1 MVQDSYSE
9 LCLYFEFIKH
19 SIHIFDEY
27 DEKMYIQQ
35 IIEAISK
42 YNKLQYEALCK
53 NEDFSELKPN
63 YLLFRNIGLFKFI
76 KNIETALK
84 YSFSNAIE
92 LYTEKI
98 FNNELYFKNTKVL
111 LYIRDQAMY
120 GQPEDI
126 LKNYKSGYKF
136 HLSWCKTLQS
146 MFNSGKYEK
155 YVVSTRQDEVLL
167 VRAIGSNN
175 KVYESEQKLHVCRYC
190 LSTLNYKGYRYA
202 TKAQKDKIY
211 NEFSLKEFFNVQ
223 NSDYSFHDMP
233 KHDEYSAKT
242 NIYPDIWEHVSEL
255 HRKLCHYQCERCG
268 KDCSHDHKL
277 LHVHHINGNK
287 QDLRQTNL
295 IALCRECHIQEHPH
309 MRNLY

>member
-1 MVQDSYSE
+1 MTLLRNINFSD
-9 LCLYFEFIKH
+9 
-19 SIHIFDEY
+19 IFSDIR
-27 DEKMYIQQ
+27 DNMNID
-35 IIEAISK
+35 
-42 YNKLQYEALCK
+42 NKLIVDK
-53 NEDFSELKPN
+53 NFGKFSFNTDWETIEISGITITPSDKN
-63 YLLFRNIGLFKFI
+63 FRV
-76 KNIETALK
+76 E
-84 YSFSNAIE
+84 
-92 LYTEKI
+92 
-98 FNNELYFKNTKVL
+98 NNELYFKNTKVL

-242 NIYPDIWEHVSEL
+242 NIYPDNWEHVSEL

>member
-1 MVQDSYSE
+1 MTLLRNINFSD
-9 LCLYFEFIKH
+9 
-19 SIHIFDEY
+19 IFSDIR
-27 DEKMYIQQ
+27 DNMNID
-35 IIEAISK
+35 
-42 YNKLQYEALCK
+42 NKLIVDK
-53 NEDFSELKPN
+53 NFGKFSFNTDWETIEISGITITPSDKN
-63 YLLFRNIGLFKFI
+63 FRV
-76 KNIETALK
+76 E
-84 YSFSNAIE
+84 
-92 LYTEKI
+92 
-98 FNNELYFKNTKVL
+98 NNELYFKNTKVL

-233 KHDEYSAKT
+233 KHYEYSAKT
-242 NIYPDIWEHVSEL
+242 NIYPDNWEHVSEL
-255 HRKLCHYQCERCG
+255 HRKICHYRCERCG
-268 KDCSHDHKL
+268 KDCSHDHSL
-277 LHVHHINGNK
+277 LHVHHKNGNK
-287 QDLRQTNL
+287 QDIRQSNL
-295 IALCRECHIQEHPH
+295 IALCLECHISEHPH

>member
-1 MVQDSYSE
+1 MT
-9 LCLYFEFIKH
+9 LLRNI
-19 SIHIFDEY
+19 IFSDIFS
-27 DEKMYIQQ
+27 DIRDNMNID
-35 IIEAISK
+35 
-42 YNKLQYEALCK
+42 NKLIVDK
-53 NEDFSELKPN
+53 NFGKFSFNTDWETIEISGITITPLDKN
-63 YLLFRNIGLFKFI
+63 FSI
-76 KNIETALK
+76 K
-84 YSFSNAIE
+84 
-92 LYTEKI
+92 
-98 FNNELYFKNTKVL
+98 NNELFYKNTKVL

-120 GQPEDI
+120 GQPEDA
-126 LKNYKSGYKF
+126 LKNYKSAYKF
-136 HLSWCKTLQS
+136 HLSWCQTLQT

-155 YVVSTRQDEVLL
+155 YVVSTRQDDVLL

-202 TKAQKDKIY
+202 TKSQKDKIY

-242 NIYPDIWEHVSEL
+242 NIYPDNWEHVSEL
-255 HRKLCHYQCERCG
+255 HRKLCHYRCERCG

>member
-1 MVQDSYSE
+1 MTLLRNINFSD
-9 LCLYFEFIKH
+9 
-19 SIHIFDEY
+19 IFSDIR
-27 DEKMYIQQ
+27 DNMNID
-35 IIEAISK
+35 
-42 YNKLQYEALCK
+42 NKLIVDK
-53 NEDFSELKPN
+53 NFGKFSFNTDWETIEISGITITPSDKN
-63 YLLFRNIGLFKFI
+63 FRV
-76 KNIETALK
+76 E
-84 YSFSNAIE
+84 
-92 LYTEKI
+92 
-98 FNNELYFKNTKVL
+98 NNELYFKNTKVL

-155 YVVSTRQDEVLL
+155 YVVSTRQDDVLL

-211 NEFSLKEFFNVQ
+211 NEFLLKEFFNVQ

-242 NIYPDIWEHVSEL
+242 NIYPDNWEHVSEL

>member
-1 MVQDSYSE
+1 MTLLRNINFSD
-9 LCLYFEFIKH
+9 
-19 SIHIFDEY
+19 IFSDIR
-27 DEKMYIQQ
+27 DNMNID
-35 IIEAISK
+35 
-42 YNKLQYEALCK
+42 NKLIVDKKFGKFSFNTDWETIEISGITITPLDK
-53 NEDFSELKPN
+53 NFS
-63 YLLFRNIGLFKFI
+63 I
-76 KNIETALK
+76 K
-84 YSFSNAIE
+84 
-92 LYTEKI
+92 
-98 FNNELYFKNTKVL
+98 NNELFYKNTKVL

-120 GQPEDI
+120 GQPEDA
-126 LKNYKSGYKF
+126 LKNYKSAYKF
-136 HLSWCKTLQS
+136 HLSWCQTLQT

-155 YVVSTRQDEVLL
+155 YVVSTRQDDVLL

-242 NIYPDIWEHVSEL
+242 NIYPDNWEHVSEL
-255 HRKLCHYQCERCG
+255 HRKLCHYRCERCG
-268 KDCSHDHKL
+268 KNCSHDHKL

-287 QDLRQTNL
+287 QDIRQSNL
-295 IALCRECHIQEHPH
+295 IALCLECHISEHPH

>member
-1 MVQDSYSE
+1 MTLLRNINFSD
-9 LCLYFEFIKH
+9 
-19 SIHIFDEY
+19 IFSDIR
-27 DEKMYIQQ
+27 DNMNID
-35 IIEAISK
+35 
-42 YNKLQYEALCK
+42 NKLIVDK
-53 NEDFSELKPN
+53 NFGKFSFNTDWETIEISGITITPSDKN
-63 YLLFRNIGLFKFI
+63 FRV
-76 KNIETALK
+76 E
-84 YSFSNAIE
+84 
-92 LYTEKI
+92 
-98 FNNELYFKNTKVL
+98 NNELYFKNTKVL

-155 YVVSTRQDEVLL
+155 YVVSTRQDDVLL
-167 VRAIGSNN
+167 VRVIGSNN

-190 LSTLNYKGYRYA
+190 LSTLNYKGYRYT

-242 NIYPDIWEHVSEL
+242 NIYPDNWEHVSEL

>member
-1 MVQDSYSE
+1 MTLLRNINFSD
-9 LCLYFEFIKH
+9 
-19 SIHIFDEY
+19 IFSDIR
-27 DEKMYIQQ
+27 DNMNID
-35 IIEAISK
+35 
-42 YNKLQYEALCK
+42 NKLIVDK
-53 NEDFSELKPN
+53 NFGKFSFNTDWETIEISGITITPSDKN
-63 YLLFRNIGLFKFI
+63 FRV
-76 KNIETALK
+76 E
-84 YSFSNAIE
+84 
-92 LYTEKI
+92 
-98 FNNELYFKNTKVL
+98 NNELYFKNTKVL

-155 YVVSTRQDEVLL
+155 YVVSTRQDDVLL

-242 NIYPDIWEHVSEL
+242 NIYPDNWEHVSEL

>member
-1 MVQDSYSE
+1 MTLLRNINFSD
-9 LCLYFEFIKH
+9 
-19 SIHIFDEY
+19 IFSDIR
-27 DEKMYIQQ
+27 DNMNID
-35 IIEAISK
+35 
-42 YNKLQYEALCK
+42 NKLIVDK
-53 NEDFSELKPN
+53 NFGKFSFNTDWETIEISGITITPSDKN
-63 YLLFRNIGLFKFI
+63 FRV
-76 KNIETALK
+76 E
-84 YSFSNAIE
+84 
-92 LYTEKI
+92 
-98 FNNELYFKNTKVL
+98 NNELYFKNTKVL
-111 LYIRDQAMY
+111 LYIRDEAMY

-155 YVVSTRQDEVLL
+155 YVVSTRQDDVLL

-211 NEFSLKEFFNVQ
+211 NEFLLKEFFNVQ

-242 NIYPDIWEHVSEL
+242 NIYPDNWEHVSEL
-255 HRKLCHYQCERCG
+255 HRKLCHYRCERCG
-268 KDCSHDHKL
+268 KNCSHDHKL

-287 QDLRQTNL
+287 QDIRQSNL
-295 IALCRECHIQEHPH
+295 IALCLECHISEHPH

>member
-1 MVQDSYSE
+1 MTLLRNINFSD
-9 LCLYFEFIKH
+9 
-19 SIHIFDEY
+19 IFSDIR
-27 DEKMYIQQ
+27 DNMNID
-35 IIEAISK
+35 
-42 YNKLQYEALCK
+42 NKLIVDK
-53 NEDFSELKPN
+53 NFGKFSFNTDWETIEISGITITPSDKN
-63 YLLFRNIGLFKFI
+63 FRV
-76 KNIETALK
+76 E
-84 YSFSNAIE
+84 
-92 LYTEKI
+92 
-98 FNNELYFKNTKVL
+98 NNELYFKNTKVL

-155 YVVSTRQDEVLL
+155 YVVSTRQDDVLL

-242 NIYPDIWEHVSEL
+242 NIYPDNWEHVSEL
-255 HRKLCHYQCERCG
+255 HRKLCHYRCERCG
-268 KDCSHDHKL
+268 KDCSHDHSL
-277 LHVHHINGNK
+277 LHVHHKNGNK
-287 QDLRQTNL
+287 QDIRQSNL
-295 IALCRECHIQEHPH
+295 IALCLECHISEHPH

>member
-1 MVQDSYSE
+1 MTLLRNINFSD
-9 LCLYFEFIKH
+9 
-19 SIHIFDEY
+19 IFSDIR
-27 DEKMYIQQ
+27 DNMNID
-35 IIEAISK
+35 
-42 YNKLQYEALCK
+42 NKLIVDK
-53 NEDFSELKPN
+53 NFGKFSFNTDWETIEISGITITPLDKN
-63 YLLFRNIGLFKFI
+63 FSI
-76 KNIETALK
+76 K
-84 YSFSNAIE
+84 
-92 LYTEKI
+92 
-98 FNNELYFKNTKVL
+98 NNELFYKNTKVL

-120 GQPEDI
+120 GQPEDA
-126 LKNYKSGYKF
+126 LKNYKSAYKF
-136 HLSWCKTLQS
+136 HLSWCQTLQT

-155 YVVSTRQDEVLL
+155 YVVSTRQDDVLL

-242 NIYPDIWEHVSEL
+242 NIYPDNWKHVSEL

>member
-1 MVQDSYSE
+1 MTLLRNINFSD
-9 LCLYFEFIKH
+9 
-19 SIHIFDEY
+19 IFSDIR
-27 DEKMYIQQ
+27 DNMNID
-35 IIEAISK
+35 
-42 YNKLQYEALCK
+42 NKLIVDK
-53 NEDFSELKPN
+53 NFGKFSFNTDWETIEISGITITPSDKN
-63 YLLFRNIGLFKFI
+63 FRV
-76 KNIETALK
+76 E
-84 YSFSNAIE
+84 
-92 LYTEKI
+92 
-98 FNNELYFKNTKVL
+98 NNELYFKNTKVL

-155 YVVSTRQDEVLL
+155 YVVSTRQDDVLL

-211 NEFSLKEFFNVQ
+211 NEFLLKEFFNVQ

-242 NIYPDIWEHVSEL
+242 NIYPDNWEHVSEL

-287 QDLRQTNL
+287 QDIRQSNL
-295 IALCRECHIQEHPH
+295 IALCLECHISEHPH

>member
-1 MVQDSYSE
+1 MTLLRNINFSD
-9 LCLYFEFIKH
+9 
-19 SIHIFDEY
+19 IFSDIR
-27 DEKMYIQQ
+27 DNMNID
-35 IIEAISK
+35 
-42 YNKLQYEALCK
+42 NKLIVDK
-53 NEDFSELKPN
+53 NFGKFSFNTDWE
-63 YLLFRNIGLFKFI
+63 
-76 KNIETALK
+76 NIEISGITITPLDK
-84 YSFSNAIE
+84 NFSI
-92 LYTEKI
+92 K
-98 FNNELYFKNTKVL
+98 NNELFYKNTKVL

-155 YVVSTRQDEVLL
+155 YVVSTRQDDVLL

-211 NEFSLKEFFNVQ
+211 NEFLLKEFFNVQ

-242 NIYPDIWEHVSEL
+242 NIYPDNWEHVSEL
-255 HRKLCHYQCERCG
+255 HRKLCHYRCERCG

>member
-1 MVQDSYSE
+1 MTLLRNINFSD
-9 LCLYFEFIKH
+9 
-19 SIHIFDEY
+19 IFSDIR
-27 DEKMYIQQ
+27 DNMNID
-35 IIEAISK
+35 
-42 YNKLQYEALCK
+42 NKLIVDK
-53 NEDFSELKPN
+53 NFGKFSFNTDWETIEISGITITPSDKN
-63 YLLFRNIGLFKFI
+63 FRV
-76 KNIETALK
+76 E
-84 YSFSNAIE
+84 
-92 LYTEKI
+92 
-98 FNNELYFKNTKVL
+98 NNELYFKNTKVL

-155 YVVSTRQDEVLL
+155 YVVSTRQDDVLL

-211 NEFSLKEFFNVQ
+211 NEFLLKEFFNVQ

-242 NIYPDIWEHVSEL
+242 NIYPDNWEHVSEL
-255 HRKLCHYQCERCG
+255 HRKLCHYRCERCG
-268 KDCSHDHKL
+268 KNCSHDHKL

-287 QDLRQTNL
+287 QDIRQSNL
-295 IALCRECHIQEHPH
+295 IALCLECHISEHPH

>member
-1 MVQDSYSE
+1 MTLLRNINFSD
-9 LCLYFEFIKH
+9 
-19 SIHIFDEY
+19 IFNDIR
-27 DEKMYIQQ
+27 DNMNID
-35 IIEAISK
+35 
-42 YNKLQYEALCK
+42 NKLIVDK
-53 NEDFSELKPN
+53 NFGKFSFNTDWETIEISGITITPLDKN
-63 YLLFRNIGLFKFI
+63 FSI
-76 KNIETALK
+76 K
-84 YSFSNAIE
+84 
-92 LYTEKI
+92 
-98 FNNELYFKNTKVL
+98 NNELFYKNTKVL

-120 GQPEDI
+120 GQPEDA
-126 LKNYKSGYKF
+126 LKNYKSAYKF
-136 HLSWCKTLQS
+136 HLSWCQTLQT

-155 YVVSTRQDEVLL
+155 YVVSTRQDDVLL

-202 TKAQKDKIY
+202 TKSQKDKIY

-242 NIYPDIWEHVSEL
+242 NIYPDNWEHVSEL
-255 HRKLCHYQCERCG
+255 HRKLCHYRCERCG

>member
-1 MVQDSYSE
+1 MTLLRNINFSD
-9 LCLYFEFIKH
+9 
-19 SIHIFDEY
+19 IFSDIR
-27 DEKMYIQQ
+27 DNMNID
-35 IIEAISK
+35 
-42 YNKLQYEALCK
+42 NKLIVDK
-53 NEDFSELKPN
+53 NFGKFSFNTDWETIEISGITITPSDKN
-63 YLLFRNIGLFKFI
+63 FRV
-76 KNIETALK
+76 E
-84 YSFSNAIE
+84 
-92 LYTEKI
+92 
-98 FNNELYFKNTKVL
+98 NNELYFKNTKVL

-155 YVVSTRQDEVLL
+155 YVVSTRQDDVLL

-242 NIYPDIWEHVSEL
+242 NIYPDNWEHVSEL
-255 HRKLCHYQCERCG
+255 HRKLCHYRCERCG
-268 KDCSHDHKL
+268 KNCSHDHKL

-287 QDLRQTNL
+287 QDIRQSNL
-295 IALCRECHIQEHPH
+295 IALCLECHISEHPH

>member
-1 MVQDSYSE
+1 MTLLRNINFSD
-9 LCLYFEFIKH
+9 
-19 SIHIFDEY
+19 IFSDIR
-27 DEKMYIQQ
+27 DNMNID
-35 IIEAISK
+35 
-42 YNKLQYEALCK
+42 NKLIVDK
-53 NEDFSELKPN
+53 NFGKFSFNTDWETIEISGITITPLDKN
-63 YLLFRNIGLFKFI
+63 FSI
-76 KNIETALK
+76 K
-84 YSFSNAIE
+84 
-92 LYTEKI
+92 
-98 FNNELYFKNTKVL
+98 NNELFYKNTKVL

-155 YVVSTRQDEVLL
+155 YVVSTRQDDVLL

-242 NIYPDIWEHVSEL
+242 NIYPDNWEHVSEL
-255 HRKLCHYQCERCG
+255 HRKLCHYRCERCG
-268 KDCSHDHKL
+268 KNCSHDHKL

-295 IALCRECHIQEHPH
+295 ITLCRECHIAEHPH

>member
-1 MVQDSYSE
+1 MTLLRNINFSD
-9 LCLYFEFIKH
+9 
-19 SIHIFDEY
+19 IFSDIR
-27 DEKMYIQQ
+27 DNMNID
-35 IIEAISK
+35 
-42 YNKLQYEALCK
+42 NKLIVDK
-53 NEDFSELKPN
+53 NFGKFSFNTDWETIEISGITITPSDKN
-63 YLLFRNIGLFKFI
+63 FRV
-76 KNIETALK
+76 E
-84 YSFSNAIE
+84 
-92 LYTEKI
+92 
-98 FNNELYFKNTKVL
+98 NNELYFKNTKVL

-242 NIYPDIWEHVSEL
+242 NIHPDNWEHVSEL

>member
-1 MVQDSYSE
+1 MTLLRNINFSD
-9 LCLYFEFIKH
+9 
-19 SIHIFDEY
+19 IFSDIR
-27 DEKMYIQQ
+27 DNMNID
-35 IIEAISK
+35 
-42 YNKLQYEALCK
+42 NKLIVDK
-53 NEDFSELKPN
+53 NFGKFSFNTDWETIEISGITITPLDKN
-63 YLLFRNIGLFKFI
+63 FSI
-76 KNIETALK
+76 K
-84 YSFSNAIE
+84 
-92 LYTEKI
+92 
-98 FNNELYFKNTKVL
+98 NNELFYKNTKVL

-120 GQPEDI
+120 GQPEDA
-126 LKNYKSGYKF
+126 LKNYKSAYKF
-136 HLSWCKTLQS
+136 HLSWCQTLQT

-155 YVVSTRQDEVLL
+155 YVVSTRQDDVLL

-202 TKAQKDKIY
+202 TKSQKDKIY

-242 NIYPDIWEHVSEL
+242 NIYPDNWEHVSEL
-255 HRKLCHYQCERCG
+255 HRKLCHYRCERCG

>member
-1 MVQDSYSE
+1 
-9 LCLYFEFIKH
+9 
-19 SIHIFDEY
+19 
-27 DEKMYIQQ
+27 
-35 IIEAISK
+35 
-42 YNKLQYEALCK
+42 
-53 NEDFSELKPN
+53 
-63 YLLFRNIGLFKFI
+63 
-76 KNIETALK
+76 
-84 YSFSNAIE
+84 
-92 LYTEKI
+92 
-98 FNNELYFKNTKVL
+98 
-111 LYIRDQAMY
+111 MY

-155 YVVSTRQDEVLL
+155 YVVSTRQDDVLL

-242 NIYPDIWEHVSEL
+242 NIYPDNWEHVSEL
-255 HRKLCHYQCERCG
+255 HRKLCHYRCERCG
-268 KDCSHDHKL
+268 KNCSHDHKL

-295 IALCRECHIQEHPH
+295 IALCRECHIAEHPH

>member
-1 MVQDSYSE
+1 MTLLRNINFSD
-9 LCLYFEFIKH
+9 
-19 SIHIFDEY
+19 IFSDIR
-27 DEKMYIQQ
+27 DNMNID
-35 IIEAISK
+35 
-42 YNKLQYEALCK
+42 NKLIVDK
-53 NEDFSELKPN
+53 NFGKFSFNTDWETIEISGITITPLDKN
-63 YLLFRNIGLFKFI
+63 FSI
-76 KNIETALK
+76 K
-84 YSFSNAIE
+84 
-92 LYTEKI
+92 
-98 FNNELYFKNTKVL
+98 NNELFYKNTKVL

-120 GQPEDI
+120 GQPEDA
-126 LKNYKSGYKF
+126 LKNYKSAYKF
-136 HLSWCKTLQS
+136 HLSWCQTLQTI
-146 MFNSGKYEK
+146 FNSGKYEK
-155 YVVSTRQDEVLL
+155 YVVSTRQDDVLL

-242 NIYPDIWEHVSEL
+242 NIYPDNWEHVSEL

>member
-1 MVQDSYSE
+1 MTLLRNINFSD
-9 LCLYFEFIKH
+9 
-19 SIHIFDEY
+19 IFSDIR
-27 DEKMYIQQ
+27 DNMNID
-35 IIEAISK
+35 
-42 YNKLQYEALCK
+42 NKLIVDK
-53 NEDFSELKPN
+53 NFGKFSFNTDWETIEISGITITPSDKN
-63 YLLFRNIGLFKFI
+63 FRV
-76 KNIETALK
+76 E
-84 YSFSNAIE
+84 
-92 LYTEKI
+92 
-98 FNNELYFKNTKVL
+98 NNELYFKNTKVL

-242 NIYPDIWEHVSEL
+242 NIYPDNWEHVSEL

-268 KDCSHDHKL
+268 KDCSHDHSL
-277 LHVHHINGNK
+277 LHVHHKNGNK
-287 QDLRQTNL
+287 QDIRQSNL
-295 IALCRECHIQEHPH
+295 IALCLECHISEHPH

>member
-1 MVQDSYSE
+1 MTLLRNINFSD
-9 LCLYFEFIKH
+9 
-19 SIHIFDEY
+19 IFSDIR
-27 DEKMYIQQ
+27 DNMNLD
-35 IIEAISK
+35 
-42 YNKLQYEALCK
+42 NKLIVDK
-53 NEDFSELKPN
+53 NFGKFSFNTDWETIEISGITITPLDKN
-63 YLLFRNIGLFKFI
+63 FSI
-76 KNIETALK
+76 K
-84 YSFSNAIE
+84 
-92 LYTEKI
+92 
-98 FNNELYFKNTKVL
+98 NNELFYKNTKVL

-120 GQPEDI
+120 GQPEDA
-126 LKNYKSGYKF
+126 LKNYKSAYKF
-136 HLSWCKTLQS
+136 HLSWCQTLQT

-155 YVVSTRQDEVLL
+155 YVVSTRQDDVLL

-202 TKAQKDKIY
+202 TKSQKDKIY

-242 NIYPDIWEHVSEL
+242 NIYPDNWEHVSEL
-255 HRKLCHYQCERCG
+255 HRKLCHYRCERCG

>member
-1 MVQDSYSE
+1 MTLLRNINFSD
-9 LCLYFEFIKH
+9 
-19 SIHIFDEY
+19 IFSDIR
-27 DEKMYIQQ
+27 DNMNID
-35 IIEAISK
+35 
-42 YNKLQYEALCK
+42 NKLIVDK
-53 NEDFSELKPN
+53 NFGKFSFNTDWETIEISGITITPLDKN
-63 YLLFRNIGLFKFI
+63 FSI
-76 KNIETALK
+76 K
-84 YSFSNAIE
+84 
-92 LYTEKI
+92 
-98 FNNELYFKNTKVL
+98 NNELFYKNTKVL

-120 GQPEDI
+120 GQPEDA
-126 LKNYKSGYKF
+126 LKNYKSAYKF
-136 HLSWCKTLQS
+136 HLSWCQTLQT

-155 YVVSTRQDEVLL
+155 YVVSTRQDDVLL

-242 NIYPDIWEHVSEL
+242 NIYPDNWEHVSEL

-287 QDLRQTNL
+287 QDLRQINL

>member
-1 MVQDSYSE
+1 MTLLRNINFSD
-9 LCLYFEFIKH
+9 
-19 SIHIFDEY
+19 IFSDIR
-27 DEKMYIQQ
+27 DNMNID
-35 IIEAISK
+35 
-42 YNKLQYEALCK
+42 NKLIVDK
-53 NEDFSELKPN
+53 NFGKFSFNTDWETIEISGITITPLDKN
-63 YLLFRNIGLFKFI
+63 FSI
-76 KNIETALK
+76 K
-84 YSFSNAIE
+84 
-92 LYTEKI
+92 
-98 FNNELYFKNTKVL
+98 NNELFYKNTKVL

-120 GQPEDI
+120 GQPEDA
-126 LKNYKSGYKF
+126 LKNYKSAYKF
-136 HLSWCKTLQS
+136 HLSWCQTLQT

-155 YVVSTRQDEVLL
+155 YVVSTRQDDVLL

-242 NIYPDIWEHVSEL
+242 NIYPDNWEHVSEL

-295 IALCRECHIQEHPH
+295 IALCRECHIAEHPH

>member
-1 MVQDSYSE
+1 MTLLRNINFSD
-9 LCLYFEFIKH
+9 
-19 SIHIFDEY
+19 IFSDIR
-27 DEKMYIQQ
+27 DNMNID
-35 IIEAISK
+35 
-42 YNKLQYEALCK
+42 NKLIVDK
-53 NEDFSELKPN
+53 NFGKFSFNTDWETIEISGITITPLDKN
-63 YLLFRNIGLFKFI
+63 FSI
-76 KNIETALK
+76 K
-84 YSFSNAIE
+84 
-92 LYTEKI
+92 
-98 FNNELYFKNTKVL
+98 NNELFYKNTKVL

-126 LKNYKSGYKF
+126 LKNYKSAYKF
-136 HLSWCKTLQS
+136 HLSWCQTLQT

-155 YVVSTRQDEVLL
+155 YVVSTRQDDVLL

-242 NIYPDIWEHVSEL
+242 NIYPDNWEHVSEL

-268 KDCSHDHKL
+268 KDCSHDHSL
-277 LHVHHINGNK
+277 LHVHHKNGNK
-287 QDLRQTNL
+287 QDIRQSNL
-295 IALCRECHIQEHPH
+295 IALCLECHISEHPH

>member
-1 MVQDSYSE
+1 MT
-9 LCLYFEFIKH
+9 LLRN
-19 SIHIFDEY
+19 IHFSDIFSDIR
-27 DEKMYIQQ
+27 DNMNID
-35 IIEAISK
+35 
-42 YNKLQYEALCK
+42 NKLIVDK
-53 NEDFSELKPN
+53 NFGKFSFNTDWETIEISGITITPLDKN
-63 YLLFRNIGLFKFI
+63 FSI
-76 KNIETALK
+76 K
-84 YSFSNAIE
+84 
-92 LYTEKI
+92 
-98 FNNELYFKNTKVL
+98 NNELFYKNTKVL

-120 GQPEDI
+120 GQPEDA
-126 LKNYKSGYKF
+126 LKNYKSAYKF
-136 HLSWCKTLQS
+136 HLSWCQTLQT

-155 YVVSTRQDEVLL
+155 YVVSTRQDDVLL

-242 NIYPDIWEHVSEL
+242 NIYPDNWEHVSEL

>member
-1 MVQDSYSE
+1 MTLLRNINFSD
-9 LCLYFEFIKH
+9 
-19 SIHIFDEY
+19 IFSDIR
-27 DEKMYIQQ
+27 DNMNID
-35 IIEAISK
+35 
-42 YNKLQYEALCK
+42 NKLIVDK
-53 NEDFSELKPN
+53 NFGKFSFNTDWETIEISGITITPSDKN
-63 YLLFRNIGLFKFI
+63 FRV
-76 KNIETALK
+76 E
-84 YSFSNAIE
+84 
-92 LYTEKI
+92 
-98 FNNELYFKNTKVL
+98 NNELYFKNTKVL

-155 YVVSTRQDEVLL
+155 YVVSTRQDDVLL
-167 VRAIGSNN
+167 VRVIGSNN

-242 NIYPDIWEHVSEL
+242 NIYPDNWEHVSEL

>member
-1 MVQDSYSE
+1 MTLLRNINFSD
-9 LCLYFEFIKH
+9 
-19 SIHIFDEY
+19 IFSDIR
-27 DEKMYIQQ
+27 DNMNID
-35 IIEAISK
+35 
-42 YNKLQYEALCK
+42 NKLIVDK
-53 NEDFSELKPN
+53 NFGKFSFNTDWETIEISGITITPLDKN
-63 YLLFRNIGLFKFI
+63 FSI
-76 KNIETALK
+76 K
-84 YSFSNAIE
+84 
-92 LYTEKI
+92 
-98 FNNELYFKNTKVL
+98 NNELFYKNTKVL

-120 GQPEDI
+120 GQPEDA
-126 LKNYKSGYKF
+126 LKNYKSAYKF
-136 HLSWCKTLQS
+136 HLSWCQTLQT

-155 YVVSTRQDEVLL
+155 YVVSTRQDDVLL

-202 TKAQKDKIY
+202 TKSQKDKIY

-242 NIYPDIWEHVSEL
+242 NIYPDNWEHVSEL
-255 HRKLCHYQCERCG
+255 HRKLCHYRCERCG

-287 QDLRQTNL
+287 QDLHQTNL

>member
-1 MVQDSYSE
+1 MNID
-9 LCLYFEFIKH
+9 
-19 SIHIFDEY
+19 
-27 DEKMYIQQ
+27 
-35 IIEAISK
+35 
-42 YNKLQYEALCK
+42 NKLIVDK
-53 NEDFSELKPN
+53 NFGKFSFNTDWETIEISGITITPLDKN
-63 YLLFRNIGLFKFI
+63 FSI
-76 KNIETALK
+76 K
-84 YSFSNAIE
+84 
-92 LYTEKI
+92 
-98 FNNELYFKNTKVL
+98 NNELFYKNTKVL

-120 GQPEDI
+120 GQPEDA
-126 LKNYKSGYKF
+126 LKNYKSAYKF
-136 HLSWCKTLQS
+136 HLSWCQTLQT

-155 YVVSTRQDEVLL
+155 YVVSTRQDDVLL

-242 NIYPDIWEHVSEL
+242 NIYPDNWEHVSEL

-268 KDCSHDHKL
+268 KDCSHDHSL
-277 LHVHHINGNK
+277 LHVHHKNGNK
-287 QDLRQTNL
+287 QDIRQSNL
-295 IALCRECHIQEHPH
+295 IALCLECHISEHPH
-309 MRNLY
+309 MKNLY

>member
-1 MVQDSYSE
+1 MTLLRNINFSD
-9 LCLYFEFIKH
+9 
-19 SIHIFDEY
+19 IFSDIR
-27 DEKMYIQQ
+27 DNMNID
-35 IIEAISK
+35 
-42 YNKLQYEALCK
+42 NKLIVDK
-53 NEDFSELKPN
+53 NFGKFSFNTDWETIEISGITITPSDKN
-63 YLLFRNIGLFKFI
+63 FRV
-76 KNIETALK
+76 E
-84 YSFSNAIE
+84 
-92 LYTEKI
+92 
-98 FNNELYFKNTKVL
+98 NNELYFKNTKVL

-155 YVVSTRQDEVLL
+155 YVVSTRQDDVLL

-242 NIYPDIWEHVSEL
+242 NIYPDNWEHVSEL
-255 HRKLCHYQCERCG
+255 HRKICHYRCERCG
-268 KDCSHDHKL
+268 KDCSHDHSL
-277 LHVHHINGNK
+277 LHVHHKNGNK
-287 QDLRQTNL
+287 QDIRQSNL
-295 IALCRECHIQEHPH
+295 IALCLECHISEHPH

>member
-1 MVQDSYSE
+1 MTLLRNINFSD
-9 LCLYFEFIKH
+9 
-19 SIHIFDEY
+19 IFSDIR
-27 DEKMYIQQ
+27 DNMNID
-35 IIEAISK
+35 
-42 YNKLQYEALCK
+42 NKLIVDK
-53 NEDFSELKPN
+53 NFGKFSFNTDWETIEISGITITPSDKN
-63 YLLFRNIGLFKFI
+63 FRV
-76 KNIETALK
+76 E
-84 YSFSNAIE
+84 
-92 LYTEKI
+92 
-98 FNNELYFKNTKVL
+98 NNELYFKNTKVL

-155 YVVSTRQDEVLL
+155 YVVSTRQDDVLL

-242 NIYPDIWEHVSEL
+242 NIYPDNWEHVSEL

-268 KDCSHDHKL
+268 KDCSHDHSL
-277 LHVHHINGNK
+277 LHVHHKNGNK
-287 QDLRQTNL
+287 QDIRQSNL
-295 IALCRECHIQEHPH
+295 IALCLECHISEHPH